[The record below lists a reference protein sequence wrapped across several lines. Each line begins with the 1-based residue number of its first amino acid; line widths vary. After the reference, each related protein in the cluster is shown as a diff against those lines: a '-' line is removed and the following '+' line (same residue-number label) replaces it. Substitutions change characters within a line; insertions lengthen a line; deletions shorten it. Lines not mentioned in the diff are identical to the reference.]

1 MVTISAVMVKALR
14 DRTSQS
20 IMDCKRALTET
31 EGEMDKAIALLR
43 KKGVAVM
50 EKRSGRET
58 KEGHVVSVQSTDGR
72 SAAIVLLCCETDFTA
87 KNEEFQKSVTA
98 IANGL
103 LSAPTVPK
111 TLEELLSVSLEGGQD
126 ISATVNSI
134 VSKTGEKIAVGG
146 FARFDLE
153 GPGLLH
159 SYIHFNG
166 KIGTLVQ
173 LEVDTE
179 EAVGCEELK
188 GLVSDLAMHITAEN
202 PTAVNREEIDEELV
216 AKEREVA
223 LSQVK
228 GKPENI
234 IDKIVK
240 GKLNKWYQQMVL
252 LEQPF
257 VKDPDKRVQEILS
270 SVGKEI
276 GSEIRLKRFSRVQ
289 VG

>member
-58 KEGHVVSVQSTDGR
+58 KEGHVVSVRSGDGR

-179 EAVGCEELK
+179 EAVGC
-188 GLVSDLAMHITAEN
+188 
-202 PTAVNREEIDEELV
+202 
-216 AKEREVA
+216 
-223 LSQVK
+223 
-228 GKPENI
+228 
-234 IDKIVK
+234 
-240 GKLNKWYQQMVL
+240 
-252 LEQPF
+252 
-257 VKDPDKRVQEILS
+257 
-270 SVGKEI
+270 
-276 GSEIRLKRFSRVQ
+276 
-289 VG
+289 